1 MEGTVATPPRQ
12 MLAQKRCSPTRRV
25 FQINASP
32 PNVVPP
38 FLLSKGLAGA
48 EGDIVE
54 ARMMVAPTAAL
65 RVQVNERPNMKA
77 KAFHDVFLDTTKLQL
92 GKAGCWL
99 RLRFN
104 GVVEELVMQYPDDE
118 MNMDRLQSSGVRG
131 YREVTGEDDVL
142 KALNEVLK
150 MAVGRGQLRQEF
162 TEIIAE
168 FDFVRVPTSEES
180 VVVDHAF

>member
-1 MEGTVATPPRQ
+1 MH
-12 MLAQKRCSPTRRV
+12 
-25 FQINASP
+25 
-32 PNVVPP
+32 
-38 FLLSKGLAGA
+38 SKGPAGA

-65 RVQVNERPNMKA
+65 REQVEERPDMEA
-77 KAFHDVFLDTTKLQL
+77 EAFHDVFLDTTELRL

-104 GVVEELVMQYPDDE
+104 GDVEELVMQYPDDK
-118 MNMDRLQSSGVRG
+118 MMMGRLHSSGVRV

-162 TEIIAE
+162 PEIIAE
-168 FDFVRVPTSEES
+168 FDFVRVPTKKRSHTTTLLRRYWDMLVEPRGL
-180 VVVDHAF
+180 